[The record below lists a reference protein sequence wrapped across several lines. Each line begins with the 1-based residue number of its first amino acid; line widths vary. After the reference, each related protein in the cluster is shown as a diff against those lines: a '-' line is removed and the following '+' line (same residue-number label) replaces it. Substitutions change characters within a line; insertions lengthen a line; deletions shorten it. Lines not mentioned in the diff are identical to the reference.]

1 MDKILGQGK
10 TATIYLRDSYA
21 VKEYE
26 ERMDQRFIDH
36 EKEIVKSVLEQTEIL
51 VPKIYESKD
60 RQIKMDWIDGVSLG
74 DRMQK
79 DKYKLACE
87 DMVDLQM
94 QIHSYQGVLRENA
107 HLVYKEI
114 IEKSKVSKDLK
125 DMALASLEKVPVKDQ
140 LCHFDLHPLN
150 IMYDQ
155 KDYYVIDW
163 MNAKNANPI
172 LDIARTYIILRR
184 VAYRFSGKYLTM
196 ITKKYKLKK
205 EQVYQAIPAIALI
218 RFLVD
223 NALEDETY
231 LKDLMKEYSQY

>member
-10 TATIYLRDSYA
+10 TATIYLQDSFA
-21 VKEYE
+21 VKVYE
-26 ERMDQRFIDH
+26 KTMDQRWIEH
-36 EKEIVKSVLEQTEIL
+36 EKQILKRVYDQTEIL
-51 VPKIYESKD
+51 VPKVYESKNH
-60 RQIKMDWIDGVSLG
+60 QIKMDCIDGVSLG

-79 DKYKLACE
+79 EKYKLACE

-114 IEKSKVSKDLK
+114 IEKSKVSKNLK
-125 DMALASLEKVPVKDQ
+125 DMALASLEKVPVKDY

-155 KDYYVIDW
+155 NDYYIIDW

-184 VAYRFSGKYLTM
+184 VAFRFSGKYLTM
-196 ITKKYKLKK
+196 ITKKYRIKK
-205 EQVYQAIPAIALI
+205 EEVYQAIPAIALI

-223 NALEDETY
+223 NALEDEMY
-231 LKDLMKEYSQY
+231 LKDLMKEYS